1 MWPPALC
8 SEDRS
13 NERERERGGGGEFS
27 PVEEDDEATNQ
38 ESGNGEKVPDLFL
51 RFVRLQVLQSEHLL

>member
-13 NERERERGGGGEFS
+13 NERERERGGGKFS